1 MEQELEIEFKNILTK
16 DEYDALYS
24 DFKQDKSSEFS
35 QRNVYFD
42 TPSFDLRKRGCA
54 LRIRLKK
61 EEAEMTLKTPFE
73 GHHKEL
79 NLPLSLDEAHLLT
92 IQGAFQL
99 PQPIVKI
106 LESDEP
112 FPSRS
117 VIKLAELTTT
127 RLETVKDDTLIVLD
141 KSSYSGT
148 IDYELEVEAA
158 SEERGLKVFE
168 SILENYTIPKRKTE
182 NKIARAFNAGKKR
195 S

>member
-1 MEQELEIEFKNILTK
+1 MKQEMEIEFKNILTK
-16 DEYDALYS
+16 NEYDSLYS
-24 DFKQDKSSEFS
+24 DLKQDNSSEYT

-42 TPSFDLRKRGCA
+42 TPSLDLRKRKCA
-54 LRIRLKK
+54 LRIRLKNN
-61 EEAEMTLKTPFE
+61 EAEMTLKTPFE

-92 IQGAFQL
+92 IQGAFQI
-99 PQPIVKI
+99 PDPILDI
-106 LESDEP
+106 LESDDS

-127 RLETVKDDTLIVLD
+127 RLETEKDDALIVLD
-141 KSSYSGT
+141 KSTYSGYV
-148 IDYELEVEAA
+148 DYELEVEAA
-158 SEERGLKVFE
+158 SEESGLTVFE
-168 SILENYTIPKRKTE
+168 SILDNYAIPKRETE